1 MKEPVA
7 RSDLRLALGGAYYGT
22 LRKLLW
28 LKERSSFARERCEA
42 ILPYSAASHK
52 TPLMRR
58 LRDVDMW
65 MQENKVTN
73 LRLASARVNGIVLRP
88 GQTFSYWYLIGRPT
102 ARKGYLP
109 GMLLRYGDDG
119 EPQGTA
125 GQPMLNVLQREGV
138 ENVVCVVTRYF
149 GGVLLGAGGLT
160 RAYARSAKD
169 ALDAAGKARMRLWS
183 AVTVDCPYPLLERL
197 KLLAAAHG
205 GTVEGTD
212 FGAAVSVRILLP
224 QENAAGFDAAL
235 TELSAGTM
243 TARREDER
251 FLPGPRE

>member
-1 MKEPVA
+1 MTEYLVPYESAESEFEEKRSRFISHVFLVESEAEARARIDEMKKKYYDA
-7 RSDLRLALGGAYYGT
+7 RHNCWCFVLHDGT
-22 LRKLLW
+22 
-28 LKERSSFARERCEA
+28 
-42 ILPYSAASHK
+42 
-52 TPLMRR
+52 
-58 LRDVDMW
+58 V
-65 MQENKVTN
+65 
-73 LRLASARVNGIVLRP
+73 
-88 GQTFSYWYLIGRPT
+88 
-102 ARKGYLP
+102 
-109 GMLLRYGDDG
+109 RYGDDG

-125 GQPMLNVLQREGV
+125 GQPMLNVFQREGV

-160 RAYARSAKD
+160 RAYAKSAKD

-183 AVTVDCPYPLLERL
+183 AVTVDCPYPMLERL
-197 KLLAAAHG
+197 KLLATAHG

-243 TARREDER
+243 TARREGER